1 MDMSAQSVLQEA
13 GATSC
18 VYELDRLSFGYHATV
33 PVLRDLSFRI
43 RPGEKVAI
51 VGPNGAGKTTLLR
64 LLAGQLS
71 PTGGSYRAFGAAV
84 EDDPAMRR
92 SLFAHNVALV
102 TSRFDTTLSEGQ
114 KKRVSLAALLA
125 FRPPVILLDEP
136 MNALDGPGRQ
146 WLLNVLKE
154 LKNSDKTMILG
165 TYDLALVQLIAERV
179 LVLNEQHALL
189 ADGPA
194 QKLAWDTDLMIKAG
208 LLHEHVHTHGGTTH
222 RHVHPLLPQE
232 GGIHHEDDHRDE
244 ST

>member
-1 MDMSAQSVLQEA
+1 
-13 GATSC
+13 
-18 VYELDRLSFGYHATV
+18 VYELERLSFGYHTAV

-84 EDDPAMRR
+84 EPDGSTRR

-146 WLLNVLKE
+146 WLLGVLKE
-154 LKNSDKTMILG
+154 LKASDKPMILG
-165 TYDLALVQLIAERV
+165 TYDLALVQLTADRV
-179 LVLNEQHALL
+179 LVVNDQHTLL

-194 QKLAWDTDLMIKAG
+194 QKLAWDTDLMVKAG

-222 RHVHPLLPQE
+222 RHLHPLFSS
-232 GGIHHEDDHRDE
+232 HDRDDHDHRHP
-244 ST
+244 